1 LRGGWKWNPARRKGN
16 QNEPEVI
23 PTQPLKP
30 HLIEGPVVIRATKAK
45 KKPRFRIRDIGRCES

>member
-45 KKPRFRIRDIGRCES
+45 